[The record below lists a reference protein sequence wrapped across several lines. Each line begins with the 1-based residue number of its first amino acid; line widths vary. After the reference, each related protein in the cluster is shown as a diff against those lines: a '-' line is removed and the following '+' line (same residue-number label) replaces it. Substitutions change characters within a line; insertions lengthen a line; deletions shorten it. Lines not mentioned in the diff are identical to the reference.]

1 MTYQSAPAQA
11 EASIGDKVC
20 LRTSEEYREALRDGR
35 RVWFEGEFVNDVTEH
50 PAFSG
55 VVDMIGTY
63 LDAHHSGPL
72 ADVFTETQLDGT
84 VTTAAY
90 MVPKDTA
97 GLRRRRQITDAVVDL
112 TRGTMGRSPEFMP
125 LLVLGMYANRQLF
138 LDSDPKL
145 GANIERYLEHARRA
159 NPILAWGF
167 VDPQS
172 DKRLPAKER
181 DYLRVVERRDDGIII
196 SGSKVVATLA
206 AQADEIIVT
215 TLWRPDLDPDCAIWC
230 AVPVASA
237 GITLVCREGIA
248 TPGRDIEHPLSS
260 LGDEVDA
267 MVLFDR
273 VFVPYDRVFNIGD
286 TEIPLNYSKMALWTH
301 WYALGRL
308 TRRFEL
314 IAGCASLIPKVIG
327 TKDIPQV
334 RDMVAEILRYLET
347 CRAFLISAEEQYEIL
362 GGVAH
367 VRDKVATAGRLY
379 AIENQPRMSNLLREL
394 SGQGLI
400 MRFPDNAF
408 DTEGVGDGIERAIR
422 GLDYT
427 GREKTRLFNLAW
439 DLCCDSFGARL
450 ELFDQFNS
458 LSVPVLRQ
466 LWYRE
471 YEQAGLANLEQRI
484 CGITGLSAPVPD
496 SARSGP
502 VVRTNSRQVG

>member
-1 MTYQSAPAQA
+1 MTDQITLPRLADAPAD
-11 EASIGDKVC
+11 ETTC
-20 LRTSEEYREALRDGR
+20 LRTSDEYRRALRDGR
-35 RVWFEGEFVNDVTEH
+35 RVWFEGDYVDDVTAH
-50 PAFSG
+50 PAFTG
-55 VVDMIGTY
+55 VVDMIGAY

-72 ADVFTETQLDGT
+72 ADILTETQPDGT

-90 MVPKDTA
+90 MAPQDAA
-97 GLRRRRQITDAVVDL
+97 GLRRRRQITDTVVDL

-125 LLVLGMYANRQLF
+125 LMILGMYANRQMF
-138 LDSDPKL
+138 LDSDPEL
-145 GANIERYLEHARRA
+145 GANIERYMEWAKRN

-172 DKRLPAKER
+172 DKRRAANER
-181 DYLRVVERRDDGIII
+181 SYLRVVERRDDGIVV
-196 SGSKVVATLA
+196 SGAKVVATLA
-206 AQADEIIVT
+206 AQADEIIVS
-215 TLWRPDLDPDCAIWC
+215 TLWRPDLEPDCSIWC
-230 AVPVASA
+230 AVPVGSP
-237 GITLVCREGIA
+237 GITLVCREGLA
-248 TPGRDIEHPLSS
+248 TPDREIEHPLRSR
-260 LGDEVDA
+260 GDEVDT

-273 VFVPYDRVFNIGD
+273 VFVPYDRVFNVGD
-286 TEIPLNYSKMALWTH
+286 TDIPLNYSRIALWTH

-314 IAGCASLIPKVIG
+314 IAGAASLIPKVIG

-347 CRAFLISAEEQYEIL
+347 CRAFLTSAEEHYEML

-367 VRDKVATAGRLY
+367 VKDKIATAGRLY

-400 MRFPDNAF
+400 MRFPDSAF
-408 DTEGVGDGIERAIR
+408 DTDGVGEGIERAIR

-427 GREKTRLFNLAW
+427 GREKTRLFNLVW

-466 LWYRE
+466 LWYHE
-471 YEQAGLANLEQRI
+471 YDQAELTELEQRVRE
-484 CGITGLSAPVPD
+484 ITNLPVPEK
-496 SARSGP
+496 A
-502 VVRTNSRQVG
+502 

>member
-1 MTYQSAPAQA
+1 MTDQLAPSRADA
-11 EASIGDKVC
+11 STDEAKR
-20 LRTSEEYREALRDGR
+20 LRTSDEYRQALRDGR
-35 RVWFEGEFVNDVTEH
+35 RVWFEGEYVDDVTEH
-50 PAFSG
+50 PAFAG
-55 VVDMIGTY
+55 VVNMIGSY
-63 LDAHHSGPL
+63 FDAHHSGPL
-72 ADVFTETQLDGT
+72 AEVLTETQPDGSI
-84 VTTAAY
+84 TTAAY
-90 MVPKDTA
+90 MAPKDTA

-125 LLVLGMYANRQLF
+125 LLILGMYANRQIF
-138 LDSDPKL
+138 LDSNPEQ
-145 GANIERYLEHARRA
+145 GANIERYMEWARQN

-172 DKRLPAKER
+172 DKRLATKER
-181 DYLRVVERRDDGIII
+181 DYLRVVERRDDGIVV
-196 SGSKVVATLA
+196 SGAKVVATLA

-230 AVPVASA
+230 AIPVGSK
-237 GITLVCREGIA
+237 GITLVCREGMA
-248 TPGRDIEHPLSS
+248 TPGREIEHPLSS
-260 LGDEVDA
+260 CGDEVDT

-273 VFVPYDRVFNIGD
+273 VFVPYDRVFNVGD
-286 TEIPLNYSKMALWTH
+286 TNIPLNYSNIALWTH

-314 IAGCASLIPKVIG
+314 IAGAASLIPKVIG

-347 CRAFLISAEEQYEIL
+347 CRAFLTSAEEHCEVL

-367 VRDKVATAGRLY
+367 VKDKIATAGRLY

-400 MRFPDNAF
+400 MRFPDIAF
-408 DTEGVGDGIERAIR
+408 DAETVGDGIERAIR

-427 GREKTRLFNLAW
+427 GREKTRLFNLVW

-471 YEQAGLANLEQRI
+471 YDQAELTELEQRI
-484 CGITGLSAPVPD
+484 RIITDLPAPET
-496 SARSGP
+496 A
-502 VVRTNSRQVG
+502 